1 MSSLWGSFGDMSL
14 TDTTLQSVSLL
25 FFLNL
30 NTEELTYLQSYKIY
44 IYFDFNL
51 EWNYSLNP
59 GQ

>member
-14 TDTTLQSVSLL
+14 TDTTLQSVSS
-25 FFLNL
+25 FFKNL
-30 NTEELTYLQSYKIY
+30 NTEKLTYLQSYKIF